1 MYAFANNEWQ
11 WWWMVVHV
19 TCTDGRGGGG
29 RGGQGQSTPKPLYTA
44 SYTGTSIQRSAKGLG
59 KFACYIEGLL
69 YWKPQFQEFLSKQAK
84 RLLYRGMV
92 ND

>member
-19 TCTDGRGGGG
+19 TCTDGRGGQ
-29 RGGQGQSTPKPLYTA
+29 GGQGPSTCRPLYTA
-44 SYTGTSIQRSAKGLG
+44 SYTGTLIQRSAKGLG